1 MVAVA
6 RHFVDGEEAEDVVQD
21 ALLRLW
27 QLHDRLSMPLDSLA
41 RVLVRNLSIDHL
53 RRRKSS
59 VSIDKLDVVEAAPE
73 ADPRYERVMKLVDAL
88 PPVQQAVM
96 RMRNMEGMEYE
107 DIARLIG
114 STPQAVRQ
122 VVSRA
127 RRAILDKYK
136 SAQRLV

>member
-1 MVAVA
+1 MAYTCEKSA
-6 RHFVDGEEAEDVVQD
+6 AWTGGSFCS
-21 ALLRLW
+21 LLF
-27 QLHDRLSMPLDSLA
+27 
-41 RVLVRNLSIDHL
+41 
-53 RRRKSS
+53 
-59 VSIDKLDVVEAAPE
+59 E
-73 ADPRYERVMKLVDAL
+73 YAL